1 MPNSFRLRRALKKQK
16 RRAHDFLMRES
27 CKGFVFRKTLWK
39 HVRTCSRRQGR
50 QGSGRV
56 QRGALAPLPLEPGIP
71 KGYQE
76 IFDGMKLDDV
86 TIICKTYPLIKQ
98 FGIRLHRRLGNAPHH
113 NPHIS
118 GRLRAL
124 ERLGA
129 AERRTV
135 QVTQP
140 DPVVGLPPSSF
151 RYLEISGM
159 ANRAVVLPVSRLEM
173 FDLEISACCRMSC
186 RVLARVL
193 AAFHR
198 FMGSIYNLKHSAFFL
213 LC

>member
-1 MPNSFRLRRALKKQK
+1 
-16 RRAHDFLMRES
+16 MRES
-27 CKGFVFRKTLWK
+27 CKGFFFRKTPWK
-39 HVRTCSRRQGR
+39 HMRTCSRRQGR

-76 IFDGMKLDDV
+76 ILDGMKLDDV

-113 NPHIS
+113 NPCIS
-118 GRLRAL
+118 ERLRAL
-124 ERLGA
+124 GRLIKELRKDA
-129 AERRTV
+129 PYRRLSPT
-135 QVTQP
+135 
-140 DPVVGLPPSSF
+140 LSSAYHH
-151 RYLEISGM
+151 RHSVI
-159 ANRAVVLPVSRLEM
+159 NRAVVLPVSRLEM
-173 FDLEISACCRMSC
+173 FELEISACCRMSC
-186 RVLARVL
+186 RGLARVL